1 MYRRP
6 ILSDSILWW
15 ELRRIPFNGVIVL
28 AGLFSFGVIEL
39 IGSRLVKPGDDVVE
53 PMALIAGS
61 AVYVIAANLCY
72 TLGWITELLWSR
84 GDSSLAEAEA
94 IRPTIYRRG
103 LMFSLVLTLSP
114 AILVPLA
121 WAVFGFK

>member
-1 MYRRP
+1 MRRP
-6 ILSDSILWW
+6 YDSILWW
-15 ELRRIPFNGVIVL
+15 ELRRIPFNGLLL
-28 AGLFSFGVIEL
+28 AAGIFSFGVIEL
-39 IGSRLVKPGDDVVE
+39 IGSRLIEPGEDVVE
-53 PMALIAGS
+53 PL
-61 AVYVIAANLCY
+61 AVIFGGAAYVIAANLCY

-84 GDSSLAEAEA
+84 GDTSLTET

-103 LMFSLVLTLSP
+103 LMLSLVLTLSP

>member
-1 MYRRP
+1 MHRRP
-6 ILSDSILWW
+6 VLRDSILWW
-15 ELRRIPFNGVIVL
+15 ELRRIPFNGLILL

-39 IGSRLVKPGDDVVE
+39 IGSRLVKHGDDVVE
-53 PMALIAGS
+53 PMALIAGG

-84 GDSSLAEAEA
+84 DDASFAETM
-94 IRPTIYRRG
+94 RPAIYRRG

>member
-6 ILSDSILWW
+6 VLRDSILWW
-15 ELRRIPFNGVIVL
+15 ELRRIPFNGLILL

-61 AVYVIAANLCY
+61 AAYVIAANLCY

>member
-6 ILSDSILWW
+6 YDSILWW
-15 ELRRIPFNGVIVL
+15 ELRRIPFNGLLLL

-53 PMALIAGS
+53 PMAVIGGAAL
-61 AVYVIAANLCY
+61 YVVAANLCY

-84 GDSSLAEAEA
+84 GDASLAEAM
-94 IRPTIYRRG
+94 RPAIYRRG
-103 LMFSLVLTLSP
+103 LLFSLVLTLSP

>member
-1 MYRRP
+1 MHRRP
-6 ILSDSILWW
+6 VLRDSILWW
-15 ELRRIPFNGVIVL
+15 ELRRIPFNGLILL

-39 IGSRLVKPGDDVVE
+39 IGSRLVKRGDDVVE
-53 PMALIAGS
+53 PMALIAGG

-84 GDSSLAEAEA
+84 DDASFAETM
-94 IRPTIYRRG
+94 RPAIYRRG